1 MFESAYIRCVDE
13 IRRKDAGRSI
23 CLDSVEYS
31 LWILFLKCLDDFE
44 AERAESA
51 ALIGKPY
58 KPIIDEK
65 HRWLLWAASKGPEG
79 NINLNKALIGDEI
92 LDFISSG

>member
-1 MFESAYIRCVDE
+1 MIESAYIGCVDDSLC
-13 IRRKDAGRSI
+13 KDAGRSI

-31 LWILFLKCLDDFE
+31 LWILFLKYLDGFE

-58 KPIIDEK
+58 KPIIVEK
-65 HRWLLWAASKGPEG
+65 YKRLLWSAAKVPEG
-79 NINLNKALIGDEI
+79 NIDLNKALTGDEI
-92 LDFISSG
+92 LNFISSG